1 MDFTSLAI
9 SSPLNV
15 VNSAHTAQKG
25 MFLDFSEIP
34 SSSPLNV
41 VNSAHT
47 AQKGMFW
54 DSSESELQMSHVSV
68 SSVNGT
74 VNHTPEHSLNIL
86 A

>member
-9 SSPLNV
+9 
-15 VNSAHTAQKG
+15 
-25 MFLDFSEIP
+25 
-34 SSSPLNV
+34 SSPLNV

-74 VNHTPEHSLNIL
+74 VNQTPEHSLNIL

>member
-34 SSSPLNV
+34 SSSPLKV
-41 VNSAHT
+41 INSAQA

-54 DSSESELQMSHVSV
+54 DFPESELQMSHVSV
-68 SSVNGT
+68 SRVNGT
-74 VNHTPEHSLNIL
+74 VNHNPEHSLNIL